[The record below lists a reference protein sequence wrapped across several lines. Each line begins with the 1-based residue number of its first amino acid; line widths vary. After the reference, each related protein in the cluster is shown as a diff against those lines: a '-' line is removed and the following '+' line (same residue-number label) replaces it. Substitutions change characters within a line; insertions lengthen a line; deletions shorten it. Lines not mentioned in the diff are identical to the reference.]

1 MKRLIAFFYI
11 TATITAVSCKKN
23 EHGHP
28 MAGFN
33 VANAVVGGTTVKVN
47 TNSISLVSPY
57 NGGQYA
63 IRPGAAITITPNG
76 SSTPWYNDPKPAT
89 VASKSYTLFLC
100 GQAPTI
106 ESIFKEEAYPAP
118 YLDSIMGVRVINL
131 SPNSTPVN
139 ITQASNSGVNL
150 FGNVA
155 YKQITEFKPVQLR
168 AVIPDGSLTFEVR
181 SAADP
186 STVLTSYTLPVN
198 PEWMYPTVSIALQR
212 FRNITIIIKGLQGT
226 TTGDNA
232 FGTYPLAATY

>member
-11 TATITAVSCKKN
+11 TAAITAVSCKKN

-155 YKQITEFKPVQLR
+155 AKGYVPKALSPVVVPCKPFMMM
-168 AVIPDGSLTFEVR
+168 VIFLKRCNAMETVGYIHSGFTGSV
-181 SAADP
+181 
-186 STVLTSYTLPVN
+186 
-198 PEWMYPTVSIALQR
+198 
-212 FRNITIIIKGLQGT
+212 
-226 TTGDNA
+226 
-232 FGTYPLAATY
+232 